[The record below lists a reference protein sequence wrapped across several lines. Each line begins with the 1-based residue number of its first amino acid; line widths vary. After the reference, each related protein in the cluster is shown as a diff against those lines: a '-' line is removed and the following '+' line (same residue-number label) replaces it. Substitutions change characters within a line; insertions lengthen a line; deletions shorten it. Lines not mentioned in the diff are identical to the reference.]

1 MSMSQ
6 MQNNASQI
14 QPANNSIVNQVK
26 NAYQW
31 SADEQMAG
39 PLQTLVIGLGVAVLA
54 PTVIQSVKPLAK
66 VAIKSGVNLFEKTK
80 GAIAETGEVI
90 GDIVAEAKAEA
101 AMEQAKKV
109 SLAGGLMATSN
120 TVQETQDS

>member
-6 MQNNASQI
+6 MENNASQM
-14 QPANNSIVNQVK
+14 QLANNSVFNQIK
-26 NAYQW
+26 NAYRNN
-31 SADEQMAG
+31 
-39 PLQTLVIGLGVAVLA
+39 PVQTLAIGVGVAVLA

-101 AMEQAKKV
+101 AIEQAKKV

-120 TVQETQDS
+120 TVQETQDN

>member
-1 MSMSQ
+1 M
-6 MQNNASQI
+6 
-14 QPANNSIVNQVK
+14 
-26 NAYQW
+26 
-31 SADEQMAG
+31 
-39 PLQTLVIGLGVAVLA
+39 
-54 PTVIQSVKPLAK
+54 
-66 VAIKSGVNLFEKTK
+66 
-80 GAIAETGEVI
+80 I